1 MQLHLNRFERID
13 YKDNKKHTSTTNWGL
28 VFVMAGAMT
37 ATLIGSG
44 FATGQEI
51 MQYFVAHEWTGI
63 LGVIVT
69 FLTVGFSSDAFFKE
83 GLASKQNLDSPNGIF
98 KVFAGDKIGGLYKYI
113 ALITL
118 FLTYAVMVAGAGA
131 TIQQQFG
138 LPVYIGS
145 GFMYMASALTV
156 MLGMD
161 KITSILGNIGPTI
174 AGFAIV
180 LGLLSLF
187 TNNGDLDQASV
198 MVQNAVASGT
208 IQVTSGNW
216 LVSALNYV
224 GLIIML
230 NAGFI
235 AQIGVQANNQTETKA
250 VALFSSGIYAL
261 GIFILYMAFMG
272 AFSLIAGA
280 QVPTLTIANQ
290 LHPWLG
296 YAFIMIILSA
306 IYSTVVSMLWNVAAS
321 VTTDGT
327 TCNKVATAVLGF
339 IATAIGL
346 FLPFDQLVNIVYVVA
361 GYFEIIFLL
370 MMIWRALTRLLAK

>member
-1 MQLHLNRFERID
+1 M
-13 YKDNKKHTSTTNWGL
+13 KDNKKHTSTTNWRL

-69 FLTVGFSSDAFFKE
+69 FLTVGFLSDAFFKA
-83 GLASKQNLDSPNGIF
+83 GLASKENLDSPNDVF
-98 KVFAGDKIGGLYKYI
+98 KLFAGDTIGGLYKYI

-138 LPVYIGS
+138 LPAYIGS
-145 GFMYMASALTV
+145 GFMYIASALTV

-161 KITSILGNIGPTI
+161 KITRILGNIGPTI
-174 AGFAIV
+174 TGFAIV

-208 IQVTSGNW
+208 IQVASGNW

-235 AQIGVQANNQTETKA
+235 AQIGIQANNQTETKA
-250 VALFSSGIYAL
+250 AAIFSSGIYAL

-272 AFSLIAGA
+272 AFSLIAGT

-296 YAFIMIILSA
+296 YAFIVIILLA

-346 FLPFDQLVNIVYVVA
+346 FLPFDQLVNVVYVVA
-361 GYFEIIFLL
+361 GYFGIIFLL

>member
-1 MQLHLNRFERID
+1 M
-13 YKDNKKHTSTTNWGL
+13 KDNKKHTSTTNWGL

-51 MQYFVAHEWTGI
+51 MQYFIAHEWTGI
-63 LGVIVT
+63 LGVIAT
-69 FLTVGFSSDAFFKE
+69 FLTVGFSSDAFFKV
-83 GLASKQNLDSPNGIF
+83 GLASKENLDSPNDVF

-145 GFMYMASALTV
+145 GFMYMTSALTV

-161 KITSILGNIGPTI
+161 KITNILGNIGPTI
-174 AGFAIV
+174 AVFAIV
-180 LGLLSLF
+180 LGLLSLYA
-187 TNNGDLDQASV
+187 NNGDLGQASG

-208 IQVTSGNW
+208 IQAASGNW

-235 AQIGVQANNQTETKA
+235 AQIGIQANNQTETKTA
-250 VALFSSGIYAL
+250 ALLSSGIYAL

-272 AFSLIAGA
+272 AFSLIAGT

-290 LHPWLG
+290 LYPWLG
-296 YAFIMIILSA
+296 YAFIVIILLA

-327 TCNKVATAVLGF
+327 TYNKVATAVLGF
-339 IATAIGL
+339 VATAIGL
-346 FLPFDQLVNIVYVVA
+346 FIPFDQLVNIVYVVA
-361 GYFEIIFLL
+361 GYFGIIFLF
-370 MMIWRALTRLLAK
+370 MMIWRAVTRLLAK

>member
-1 MQLHLNRFERID
+1 ME
-13 YKDNKKHTSTTNWGL
+13 DNKKHIKTTNWGL
-28 VFVMAGAMT
+28 VFVMAGSMT

-51 MQYFVAHEWTGI
+51 MQYFVAHEWTGT
-63 LGVIVT
+63 LGVIAT
-69 FLTVGFSSDAFFKE
+69 FLAVGFSSDAFFKA
-83 GLASKQNLDSPNGIF
+83 GLASKQNLDSPNDIF

-131 TIQQQFG
+131 TIQQQFDV
-138 LPVYIGS
+138 PIYIGS
-145 GFMYMASALTV
+145 GFIYVASALTV

-161 KITSILGNIGPTI
+161 KITRILGNIGPTI

-187 TNNGDLDQASV
+187 TNNSDLGLSSG
-198 MVQNAVASGT
+198 MIHEAVASGA
-208 IQVTSGNW
+208 IQAASGNW

-235 AQIGVQANNQTETKA
+235 AQIGIQANNQTETKVA
-250 VALFSSGIYAL
+250 ALFSSGFYAL

-296 YAFIMIILSA
+296 YAFIVIILLA

-327 TCNKVATAVLGF
+327 TYNKVATAALGF

-361 GYFEIIFLL
+361 GYFGIIFLF

>member
-1 MQLHLNRFERID
+1 M
-13 YKDNKKHTSTTNWGL
+13 KDNKKYTSTTNWGL

-63 LGVIVT
+63 LGVIAT
-69 FLTVGFSSDAFFKE
+69 FLTVGFSSDAFFKV
-83 GLASKQNLDSPNGIF
+83 GLASKENLDSPNDVF

-145 GFMYMASALTV
+145 GFMYMTSALTV

-161 KITSILGNIGPTI
+161 KITNILGNIGPTI

-180 LGLLSLF
+180 LGFLSLYA
-187 TNNGDLDQASV
+187 NNGDLGQASG

-208 IQVTSGNW
+208 IQAASGNW

-235 AQIGVQANNQTETKA
+235 AQIGIQANNQTETKTA
-250 VALFSSGIYAL
+250 ALLSSGIYAL

-272 AFSLIAGA
+272 AFSLIAGT

-290 LHPWLG
+290 LYPWLG
-296 YAFIMIILSA
+296 YAFIVIILMA

-321 VTTDGT
+321 VTSDGT
-327 TCNKVATAVLGF
+327 ITNKLATAVLGF

-361 GYFEIIFLL
+361 GYFGIVFLF

>member
-1 MQLHLNRFERID
+1 M
-13 YKDNKKHTSTTNWGL
+13 KDNKKHTSTTNWGL

-37 ATLIGSG
+37 AILIGSG

-69 FLTVGFSSDAFFKE
+69 FLTVGFSSDAFFKA
-83 GLASKQNLDSPNGIF
+83 GLASKENLDSPNDVF
-98 KVFAGDKIGGLYKYI
+98 KVFAGDTIGGLYKYI

-138 LPVYIGS
+138 VPVYIGS
-145 GFMYMASALTV
+145 GFMYIASALTV

-161 KITSILGNIGPTI
+161 KITRILGNIGPTI

-187 TNNGDLDQASV
+187 TNNGDLDQASG

-208 IQVTSGNW
+208 IQVASGNW

-230 NAGFI
+230 NAGFF
-235 AQIGVQANNQTETKA
+235 AQIGVQANNQTETRA
-250 VALFSSGIYAL
+250 AALFSSGIYAL

-296 YAFIMIILSA
+296 YAFIVIILSA

-321 VTTDGT
+321 VTIDGT
-327 TCNKVATAVLGF
+327 TCNKVAAAVLGF

-361 GYFEIIFLL
+361 GYFGIIFLL
-370 MMIWRALTRLLAK
+370 MMIWRALTRLLAE

>member
-1 MQLHLNRFERID
+1 M
-13 YKDNKKHTSTTNWGL
+13 KDNKKHTSTTNWGL

-63 LGVIVT
+63 LGVIAT
-69 FLTVGFSSDAFFKE
+69 FLTVGFSSDAFFKV
-83 GLASKQNLDSPNGIF
+83 GLASKENLDSPNDVF

-145 GFMYMASALTV
+145 GFMYMTSALTV

-161 KITSILGNIGPTI
+161 KITNILGNIGPTI
-174 AGFAIV
+174 AVFAIV
-180 LGLLSLF
+180 LGLLSLYA
-187 TNNGDLDQASV
+187 NNGDLGQASG

-208 IQVTSGNW
+208 IQAASGNW

-235 AQIGVQANNQTETKA
+235 AQIGIQANNQTETKTA
-250 VALFSSGIYAL
+250 ALLSSGIYAL

-272 AFSLIAGA
+272 AFSLIAGT

-290 LHPWLG
+290 LYPWLG
-296 YAFIMIILSA
+296 YAFIVIILLA

-327 TCNKVATAVLGF
+327 TYNKVATAVLGF
-339 IATAIGL
+339 VATAIGL
-346 FLPFDQLVNIVYVVA
+346 FIPFDQLVNIVYVVA
-361 GYFEIIFLL
+361 GYFGIIFLF
-370 MMIWRALTRLLAK
+370 MMIWRTVTRLLAK

>member
-1 MQLHLNRFERID
+1 
-13 YKDNKKHTSTTNWGL
+13 
-28 VFVMAGAMT
+28 MT

-69 FLTVGFSSDAFFKE
+69 FIRVAFSSAAFFKA
-83 GLASKQNLDSPNGIF
+83 GLASKEHLDSPNDVF
-98 KVFAGDKIGGLYKYI
+98 QVFAGDTIGVLYKYI

-131 TIQQQFG
+131 PIQQQFG
-138 LPVYIGS
+138 LPIYIGS
-145 GFMYMASALTV
+145 GFMYIASALTV

-161 KITSILGNIGPTI
+161 KITRILGNIGPTI

-180 LGLLSLF
+180 LGLLSLS
-187 TNNGDLDQASV
+187 TNNGDLGQASG

-208 IQVTSGNW
+208 IQAASGNW

-235 AQIGVQANNQTETKA
+235 AQIGIQANNQTETKA
-250 VALFSSGIYAL
+250 AALFSSGIYAL

-272 AFSLIAGA
+272 AFSLIAGV

-290 LHPWLG
+290 LHPWLA
-296 YAFIMIILSA
+296 YAFIVIILLA

-321 VTTDGT
+321 VTIDGT

-361 GYFEIIFLL
+361 GYFGIVFLFV
-370 MMIWRALTRLLAK
+370 MIWRALTRLLAK